1 MDAEALLRAL
11 ADGAERPAGGPA
23 RHSPAVEA
31 VLAQHRAK
39 LDEWG
44 LVVTAVPG
52 EGFRLAAPLDLV
64 DASALRAA
72 LPWDVA
78 PHVAALD
85 VLVETDSTNRVLLER
100 APPPHGALD
109 VCIAEYQHAGRGRRG
124 RAWRAPLGAC
134 LCLSAAWRFA
144 ETPAE
149 LPALALA
156 VGVAVRRAVTR
167 AAAVDVA
174 LKWPNDLVFDG
185 RKLGGVLLELDTRT
199 QGGCRV
205 VAGVG
210 LNVAVPE
217 RVLAS
222 LCDWPRGAIDL
233 ATARVAAPPSRTA
246 LAAALV
252 AELARLFAAYAAR
265 GFAPYRAEWEAADC
279 LRGRDVAVHEASGT
293 LAGAALGVDADGAL
307 LVATAAGERR
317 RVLAGDVSVRAA
329 P

>member
-11 ADGAERPAGGPA
+11 AGGAPDDAARAGVTQA
-23 RHSPAVEA
+23 AVDR
-31 VLAQHRAK
+31 HRAT
-39 LDEWG
+39 LDAWG
-44 LVVTAVPG
+44 LAVTAAPG
-52 EGFRLAAPLDLV
+52 AGFRLAAPLELL
-64 DASALRAA
+64 DARALRAA
-72 LPWDVA
+72 LPRDAA
-78 PHVAALD
+78 PRVAAID
-85 VLVETDSTNRVLLER
+85 VLVETDSTNRMLLER
-100 APPPHGALD
+100 APPAPGMLD

-134 LCLSAAWRFA
+134 LCLSAAWRFDK
-144 ETPAE
+144 TPAE

-156 VGVAVRRAVTR
+156 AGVAVRRAVAR
-167 AAAVDVA
+167 AAEVDVD

-185 RKLGGVLLELDTRT
+185 RKLGGILLEVGASAI
-199 QGGCRV
+199 GGCHV

-217 RVLAS
+217 HLLAS
-222 LCDWPRGAIDL
+222 VCDWPRGAVDL
-233 ATARVAAPPSRTA
+233 TAACGERTPSRTA
-246 LAAALV
+246 LAAALI
-252 AELARLFAAYAAR
+252 AELARLFAAYATR

-307 LVATAAGERR
+307 LLATARGERR
-317 RVLAGDVSVRAA
+317 RVLAGDVSVRAV